1 VCERRFDEQGLAV
14 GVPGAWLPFAA
25 TIEGYTHEPGV
36 RNVLRLKRFDRA
48 AAGSGATYLYVLDMV
63 VESETVKP

>member
-1 VCERRFDEQGLAV
+1 LAV
-14 GVPGAWLPFAA
+14 GVPGAWQPFAES
-25 TIEGYTHEPGV
+25 IEGYTHQPGV

-48 AAGSGATYLYVLDMV
+48 TVGGGASFLYVLDLV

>member
-1 VCERRFDEQGLAV
+1 
-14 GVPGAWLPFAA
+14 VPGAWQPFAE
-25 TIEGYTHEPGV
+25 TIEGYTHQPGV

-48 AAGSGATYLYVLDMV
+48 PAGGGASFFYVLDLV

>member
-1 VCERRFDEQGLAV
+1 
-14 GVPGAWLPFAA
+14 
-25 TIEGYTHEPGV
+25 V

-48 AAGSGATYLYVLDMV
+48 AAGGGATYLYVLDLV